1 MATKWVTDHGKEIG
15 VDGKRLAV
23 AGNSAVG
30 NMAAVVAM
38 MAKEK
43 KGSNNKLQVLFC
55 PGTDAN
61 FETESNN
68 LFAKDRFFTKNLMMW
83 MWDNYT
89 TNLEQRKE
97 IYAAPLQATSS
108 QLKGLPPASV
118 QTGQNDILRDEGEAY
133 AQKLDEAGV
142 KVTATRRNGIIHDWG
157 LLNPISTI
165 PGTKSALLQA
175 ASEIKKALK

>member
-23 AGNSAVG
+23 AGNSAGG
-30 NMAAVVAM
+30 NMATVVAM

-43 KGSNNKLQVLFC
+43 KGSNNKLQVLFW

-83 MWDNYT
+83 MWDNYR

-97 IYAAPLQATSS
+97 IYAAALQATSS

-118 QTGQNDILRDEGEAY
+118 
-133 AQKLDEAGV
+133 
-142 KVTATRRNGIIHDWG
+142 
-157 LLNPISTI
+157 
-165 PGTKSALLQA
+165 
-175 ASEIKKALK
+175 